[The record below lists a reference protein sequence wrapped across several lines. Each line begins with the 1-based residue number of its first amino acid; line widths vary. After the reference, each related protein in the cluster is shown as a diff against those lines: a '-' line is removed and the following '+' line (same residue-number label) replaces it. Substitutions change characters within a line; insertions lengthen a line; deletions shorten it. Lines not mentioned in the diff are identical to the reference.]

1 MVTEVESEN
10 QKKPLIENDSEFKAK
25 RTIILDTMNDLFGQQ
40 NFFNHLN
47 FFNENSNLSQ
57 EQIITKYIQK
67 ISQ

>member
-10 QKKPLIENDSEFKAK
+10 EKKPLIENDSEFKAK

-57 EQIITKYIQK
+57 E
-67 ISQ
+67 